1 MQEKLI
7 NTSRKKCTH
16 PTRIIC
22 TQKRVLENVTR
33 RLVDEE
39 TSTLP
44 FMKSEGSLPCSHE
57 SRTSLKPEP
66 AKSIILCEEV

>member
-1 MQEKLI
+1 MKEKLI
-7 NTSRKKCTH
+7 NKKCTH
-16 PTRIIC
+16 PIRIIF
-22 TQKRVLENVTR
+22 TQKRVLENVI

-57 SRTSLKPEP
+57 SRTSLKPNP
-66 AKSIILCEEV
+66 AKSSILCEEV

>member
-1 MQEKLI
+1 VI
-7 NTSRKKCTH
+7 
-16 PTRIIC
+16 
-22 TQKRVLENVTR
+22 

-57 SRTSLKPEP
+57 SRTSLKPNP
-66 AKSIILCEEV
+66 AKSSILCEEV